1 MYIREHVQRPCG
13 NRVTPPSRYHY
24 YYFLLH
30 SIILFPMHHRRWII
44 IIIIPQC
51 VAAFEFC
58 DTNNTIV
65 CGFFSSVTHYRDP
78 QCGRWRRIMCQRP
91 KKREG
96 VQSVYAIIDFS
107 PFFLIHI
114 NVTCQKLRLVETWNP
129 PIPYSSYPHRC
140 HGTYIDSRKGKKK
153 RWKWITLTL

>member
-1 MYIREHVQRPCG
+1 MYIREHVQWPCG
-13 NRVTPPSRYHY
+13 NRVTPSRYHY

-44 IIIIPQC
+44 IIPQC

-65 CGFFSSVTHYRDP
+65 CRFFSSVTHYRDP

-91 KKREG
+91 KKRKG
-96 VQSVYAIIDFS
+96 VLRVYAIIDFS
-107 PFFLIHI
+107 PLFLIHI

-129 PIPYSSYPHRC
+129 PIPFELPSSVPRY
-140 HGTYIDSRKGKKK
+140 TDSWKGKKK
-153 RWKWITLTL
+153 GENE